1 MLSGETDFSSLKHAK
16 ELLLN
21 LLGEFNG
28 KSKVVFEGDYKEDFS
43 KRLLLL
49 EHELDGTMR
58 RVLSLSHADPSG
70 GKRSLDYLKLIGE
83 KENAL
88 IDKERKITNYEE
100 RLRMA

>member
-1 MLSGETDFSSLKHAK
+1 VVLSGETDFGTLKHTK
-16 ELLLN
+16 ELLLS

-49 EHELDGTMR
+49 EHELEGTMR
-58 RVLSLSHADPSG
+58 RVLSLSQSDPTG
-70 GKRSLDYLKLIGE
+70 GKRSLDYVKLLTQ

-88 IDKERKITNYEE
+88 VDKERKISNY
-100 RLRMA
+100 